1 MTERGLA
8 QALAKM
14 AADGAGE
21 DAQAVFAHY
30 YRELESGATGLIPEA
45 DISPLPTLPY
55 LGDVEV
61 DEVTARDALD
71 RTVVLKLN
79 GGLAT
84 SMGLDRAKSL
94 LEVKDGRSF
103 LDLIVG
109 QVLALREQYA
119 VRLPLVL
126 MNSFRTRADSLRA
139 LGRYPELDVGDLP
152 LDFLQNREPKL
163 LSDSLEPVSWPADER
178 LEWCPPG
185 HADLYPALR
194 SSGMLH
200 QLLDAGYHYA
210 FVSNADN
217 LGAIADPRIAGW
229 VAQHNHP
236 FVLESCVR
244 TPADRKGGH
253 LAVRRSDGRMV
264 LRETAQTAP
273 EDLESMADLSTHRY
287 CNSNNLWVDL
297 RALTKVLDEAGGVL
311 GLPLIRNE
319 KTVDPS
325 DRSTPRVIQIEA
337 AMGAGIQ
344 AFAGAASLHVDR
356 DRFVPVKTT
365 NDLLVLRSDVYRLTG
380 DSRVVRVP
388 EREGRDDPYVALDD
402 DHYKLMRDFDT
413 RFASGVPSLVKASRL
428 VVNGDVRFGGAVV
441 VDGDV
446 EVTASQP
453 AEIQDGT
460 VLTGSVEL

>member
-1 MTERGLA
+1 
-8 QALAKM
+8 M
-14 AADGAGE
+14 AEDGAGE

-30 YRELESGATGLIPEA
+30 YRELESGATGLISEA
-45 DISPLPTLPY
+45 DIAPLPTLPY
-55 LGDVEV
+55 LGDV
-61 DEVTARDALD
+61 DLDDVTGRDALD

-94 LEVKDGRSF
+94 LEVKDGQSF

-126 MNSFRTRADSLRA
+126 MNSFRTRDDSLRA
-139 LGRYPELDVGDLP
+139 LGRYPELVVGDLP

-163 LSDSLEPVSWPADER
+163 LSDSLEPVSWPADPR

-229 VAQHNHP
+229 VAHHNYP
-236 FVLESCVR
+236 FMLESCVR

-253 LAVRRSDGRMV
+253 LAVRRSDGRMI

-273 EDLESMADLSTHRY
+273 EDLESMADLSRHRY

-297 RALTKVLDEAGGVL
+297 RVLTAVLDETGGVL

-325 DRSTPRVIQIEA
+325 DGSTPKVIQIEA

-380 DSRVVRVP
+380 DSRVVRVAA
-388 EREGRDDPYVALDD
+388 REGRDDPYVALDD
-402 DHYKLMRDFDT
+402 DHYKLMRNFDQ
-413 RFASGVPSLVKASRL
+413 RFAAGVPSLVRASHL
-428 VVNGDVRFGGAVV
+428 VVNGDVRFGESVV
-441 VDGDV
+441 VDGEV

-453 AEIQDGT
+453 AEIPAGS
-460 VLTGSVEL
+460 VLTGTVEL